1 MRIIYGLDLGVA
13 SIGWSVIS
21 IDENE
26 KYKIEGMGSRI
37 IPYSDRE
44 GDEFGKGVGE
54 SVNQQRTIDRT
65 ARKTLDRYQL
75 RRSRLIQLLQENKM
89 LPNPELNN
97 LSALELYGL
106 RSKAV
111 SEQISLKELSR
122 LLLHLNQRRGYKH
135 GSEDETADKKQR
147 DWVETINNRYS
158 QIRGKQ
164 TIGQFF
170 FEELKSHQ
178 TNNKYYR
185 IKEQIFPRDA
195 YIEEFNKIWE
205 TQQRYYPNVLTEDL
219 KLGLRDKIIYYQ
231 RPLKSQKGLVSV
243 CEFEGFTVKYNNEKG
258 GKEIFAGPK
267 VTPRSSPMFQLSKIW
282 ESVNAITIKRITTDG
297 KKHETFDISSFKEK
311 IVEQLNNSASVSEAE
326 LFQLLGINKRDG
338 FYSDRNVR
346 KKGIQGNLTLSAIR
360 KALEGYEKLEDL
372 IQFDLKIETASHLN
386 KSTGELLPIK
396 QVSAQCEK
404 EPLYQLWHIC
414 YSVKEKEEKIK
425 ALVKHFD
432 LPLEYAAALAR
443 VDFSAGNFSNKSAK
457 AIRKILPS
465 LMKGYVY
472 SDAMALVGYDHSF
485 SETKQE
491 RESKELQEKLNLLTK
506 NALRQPV
513 VEKILNQMI
522 NVVNS
527 LIDEYGKPDEIRVEL
542 ARELKQS
549 KEERNE
555 YFNAINQR
563 TKQSEK
569 IAERL
574 HNEYEIK
581 PTRKNI
587 EKWRLWHEVDGRCL
601 YCNTQITVEQ
611 FLKGIESDVE
621 HIIPK
626 AFFFDDSFANKTI
639 AHTRC
644 NSTKGN
650 ATAFDFMSSKGA
662 DILDNYLQTINELYK
677 NDRSDKAKTDEGVH
691 CLTGKIS
698 KSKFDRLQWRKED
711 IPEDFINRQLQETR
725 YIARK
730 AKQILS
736 KVCREVTSTSGNIT
750 ERLRK
755 LWGWEDVLQN
765 IAIPTFKKQGL
776 TEEITIGLN
785 GSSITKE
792 IIPGWSKRDDHRHH
806 AIDALAVACTK
817 QGFIQRLNTLNAE
830 HTRNEMYAEVNG
842 SNYSEKLSLL
852 EKYFVLHKP
861 FTTAQVQHFVES
873 ILVSY
878 KAGKKVATIGK
889 RKLKKNGKKEVIQ
902 QGIIVPRGA
911 LSEQS
916 VYGKIKTAAKD
927 FKKNE
932 LIKFPVKY
940 LFENPHLIFKEKV
953 KGVVEERLQQHN
965 GDAKKALA
973 SLKKDPV
980 YLDGDKKVELKFGTC
995 FSEEIV
1001 IKYPITSLAAKDAEY
1016 IIDEKV
1022 KELVRERLKAHNNKE
1037 KEAFKEVL
1045 WFNKEKQIPILSV
1058 RCFTGLKA
1066 VEPVKKDTYD
1076 NEIGFVLTKN
1086 NHHIALYKNEEGE
1099 LVELPATFWHCVER
1113 KMLFIRHFTREETDG
1128 VQENTIIKKP
1138 QAVWDKILSLP
1149 ENTFSQSF
1157 LEKLPQP
1164 NWELL
1169 TSLQRNEMFVIGLKE
1184 EELNDALKVNDYKL
1198 INQFLYRV
1206 NAIANRNYQLRLHTE
1221 TKVDDKYNG
1230 EKNEML
1236 FKTMGKLIIIQ
1247 SIDAW
1252 KVRNPIKVRVN
1263 NLGKIVKVG

>member
-1 MRIIYGLDLGVA
+1 MKIIYGLDLGVA
-13 SIGWSVIS
+13 SIGWAVIS
-21 IDENE
+21 IDENG
-26 KYKIEGMGSRI
+26 KYQIEGMGSRI
-37 IPYSDRE
+37 IPYSDKE

-54 SVNQQRTIDRT
+54 SVNQQRTTDRT

-75 RRSRLIQLLQENKM
+75 RRRQLIRMLKENEM
-89 LPNPELNN
+89 YPGLEFNS
-97 LSALELYGL
+97 LSALALYGL
-106 RSKAV
+106 RSKAATQ
-111 SEQISLKELSR
+111 QISLKELGR
-122 LLLHLNQRRGYKH
+122 LFLHLNQRRGYKH

-147 DWVETINNRYS
+147 DWVETINTRYS
-158 QIRGKQ
+158 HIRGKQ

-170 FEELKSHQ
+170 FEQLKSHQ
-178 TNNKYYR
+178 ADNKYYR
-185 IKEQIFPRDA
+185 IKEQIFPREA

-205 TQQRYYPNVLTEDL
+205 TQQKYYSDLLTEDL
-219 KLGLRDKIIYYQ
+219 KLQMRDEIIYYQ
-231 RPLKSQKGLVSV
+231 RPLKSQKSLVSV
-243 CEFEGFTVKYNNEKG
+243 CEFEGFFVKYDDGKG
-258 GKEIFAGPK
+258 EKEIFTGPK
-267 VTPRSSPMFQLSKIW
+267 VTPRSSPLFQLSKIW
-282 ESVNAITIKRITTDG
+282 ESVNAITIKRITADG
-297 KKHETFDISSFKEK
+297 KKHPTLDISPFKDK
-311 IVEQLNNSASVSEAE
+311 IVEHLNNNVSLSEAG
-326 LFQLLGINKRDG
+326 LFEILGISKRDG

-346 KKGIQGNLTLSAIR
+346 KKGIQGNLTLSAIT
-360 KALEGYEKLEDL
+360 KALEGYENLED
-372 IQFDLKIETASHLN
+372 ITRFDLKIETASHLN
-386 KSTGELLPIK
+386 KSTGELIPIQ

-404 EPLYQLWHIC
+404 ETLYQLWHIC
-414 YSVKEKEEKIK
+414 YSIKDKDEKIN
-425 ALVKHFD
+425 ALIKRFD
-432 LPLEYAAALAR
+432 LPLEYASALSR
-443 VDFSAGNFSNKSAK
+443 IDFAAGNFSNKSSK
-457 AIRKILPS
+457 AIRKILPA
-465 LMKGYVY
+465 LTKGHVY
-472 SDAMALVGYDHSF
+472 SDAMTMVGYDHSF

-491 RESKELQEKLNLLTK
+491 RENKELQEKLNLLPK
-506 NALRQPV
+506 NALRQPI

-527 LIDEYGKPDEIRVEL
+527 LIDEYGRPDEMRVEL

-574 HNEYEIK
+574 HKEYGVK

-587 EKWRLWHEVDGRCL
+587 EKWRLWHEVNGRCL
-601 YCNTQITVEQ
+601 YCNNQITVEQ

-626 AFFFDDSFANKTI
+626 AFFFDDSFSNKTI
-639 AHTRC
+639 AHIRC

-650 ATAFDFMSSKGA
+650 ATAFDFMHNKGV
-662 DILDNYLQTINELYK
+662 DTLDNYLQTINDLYK
-677 NDRSDKAKTDEGVH
+677 NDRADRAKTEEGVH

-711 IPEDFINRQLQETR
+711 IPKDFINRQLQETR
-725 YIARK
+725 YISRK

-736 KVCREVTSTSGNIT
+736 KVCKEVNSTSGKIT
-750 ERLRK
+750 ETLRR

-765 IAIPTFKKQGL
+765 IALPRFKKQGL
-776 TEEITIGLN
+776 TEEIVIGLN

-830 HTRNEMYAEVNG
+830 PTRDEMYAEVNG
-842 SNYSEKLSLL
+842 SSYSEKLSLL
-852 EKYFVLHKP
+852 EKYFILHKP
-861 FTTAQVQHFVES
+861 FNTAQVQEIVEG

-889 RKLKKNGKKEVIQ
+889 RKIKKNGMKEAVQ
-902 QGIIVPRGA
+902 EGIIIPRGA

-916 VYGKIKTAAKD
+916 VYGKIKTIAKD

-953 KGVVEERLQQHN
+953 KTAVEQRLQQCD
-965 GDAKKALA
+965 GDVKKALA
-973 SLKKDPV
+973 SLKNEPV
-980 YLDGDKKVELKFGTC
+980 YLDKDEKVELKFGTC

-1001 IKYPITSLAAKDAEY
+1001 IKYPITSIAAKDVEY

-1022 KELVRERLKAHNNKE
+1022 KELVRERLKAFNNKE

-1045 WFNKEKQIPILSV
+1045 WYNKEKQIPILSV
-1058 RCFTGLKA
+1058 RCFTGLNA
-1066 VEPVKKDTYD
+1066 VEPIKKDD
-1076 NEIGFVLTKN
+1076 DGNEIGFVLTKN

-1099 LVELPATFWHCVER
+1099 LVELAATFWHCVER
-1113 KMLFIRHFTREETDG
+1113 KGLFIHHFTREERDL

-1157 LEKLPQP
+1157 LEKLPPP
-1164 NWELL
+1164 NWEFV
-1169 TSLQRNEMFVIGLKE
+1169 TSLQRNEMFMIGLKE
-1184 EELNDALKVNDYKL
+1184 EELNDALKSNDYKI
-1198 INQFLYRV
+1198 INQYLYRV
-1206 NAIANRNYQLRLHTE
+1206 NAIANRNYQFRLHTE
-1221 TKVDDKYNG
+1221 TKVDDKYSG

-1236 FKTMGKLIIIQ
+1236 SKKMGKLIIIQ

-1252 KVRNPIKVRVN
+1252 KQRNPIKVRVN
-1263 NLGKIVKVG
+1263 NLGKIVKVR